1 MFKVDYIDVNYE
13 RHLLVFGI
21 LVTEL
26 TVFVTNI
33 IVTNDRYF
41 SIPNP
46 FQSSRKI
53 VLIINEQLAGVLIDS
68 GAPENADEYTFG
80 LELVEIGLI

>member
-1 MFKVDYIDVNYE
+1 M
-13 RHLLVFGI
+13 LVFGI

-33 IVTNDRYF
+33 IQII

-53 VLIINEQLAGVLIDS
+53 VLIINEQPAGVLIDS
-68 GAPENADEYTFG
+68 RAPENADEYTFG
-80 LELVEIGLI
+80 LELVEIGPI